1 MDSIIQEEFDH
12 RQDDIELIIE
22 LVEKLSEGSTLDILN
37 DTNSEIETFNYQ
49 DRLINTLSSV
59 ICLMTY
65 NQIESTMRGCLEAL
79 YDDISDNQ
87 VSYEALKEDI
97 QKEVLT
103 GILKKYDT
111 GKSLHSSVGSN
122 LHINAPAISLNIRKV
137 FNGNI
142 DSQKVYDIKN
152 TYGVNVLADSAYRN
166 GVDIT
171 SFKDARN
178 DLAHGNISFSEYGD
192 NNPYSDVISKSKRV
206 TGYMNSVISAFDTY
220 IDEQKYKS

>member
-1 MDSIIQEEFDH
+1 MNSIIQEEFDH

-22 LVEKLSEGSTLDILN
+22 LVKKLSKGSTLDILN
-37 DTNSEIETFNYQ
+37 EENEDIETFDYQ
-49 DRLINTLSSV
+49 ERLIDTLSSV

-79 YDDISDNQ
+79 YDDISDNNI
-87 VSYEALKEDI
+87 SYDALKEDI
-97 QKEVLT
+97 QKEVLN

-111 GKSLHSSVGSN
+111 GKSLHNSVGSA
-122 LHINAPAISLNIRKV
+122 LHLKAPAVSLNIRKV

-142 DSQKVYDIKN
+142 DSKKVHDIKN
-152 TYGVNVLADSAYRN
+152 TYGVNVLADAAFRN
-166 GVDIT
+166 GVEIT

-178 DLAHGNISFSEYGD
+178 DLAHGNISFSEYGND
-192 NNPYSDVISKSKRV
+192 NPYSEVISKSTRV
-206 TGYMNSVISAFDTY
+206 TGYMNSVISAFDIY